1 MPSDDAA
8 SCWADPT
15 NWSLGGQVYCCAE
28 DPRVWVP
35 KPSAPA
41 LHAAWLRF
49 AVASAAVATAG
60 GVAGGSGSEEDSLLP
75 VRIARLQKL
84 QDENLL
90 IRNLL
95 QEDKKRVFSECL
107 IPDIFVPSLSWQL
120 DRFC

>member
-49 AVASAAVATAG
+49 AGASAAVATAG
-60 GVAGGSGSEEDSLLP
+60 GVAGGSGSGDAMRSSPAAAASPPIWAGTTLNFAHSEAWGFMAASAGLVTWAILGS
-75 VRIARLQKL
+75 
-84 QDENLL
+84 
-90 IRNLL
+90 IR
-95 QEDKKRVFSECL
+95 
-107 IPDIFVPSLSWQL
+107 
-120 DRFC
+120 DRR